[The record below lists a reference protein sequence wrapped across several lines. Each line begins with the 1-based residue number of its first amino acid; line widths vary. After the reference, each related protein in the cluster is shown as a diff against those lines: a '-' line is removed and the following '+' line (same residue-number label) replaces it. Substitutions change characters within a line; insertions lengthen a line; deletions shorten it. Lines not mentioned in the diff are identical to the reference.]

1 MDADVIRTSNQT
13 LIFTTGHRMAGVL
26 LLALTVL
33 TVTGCEGRTLV
44 DDNPVFASAPPRKA
58 LVNSSSVQS
67 QTTPGQTA
75 SADGIRLVALESSG
89 LDWTK
94 GNLVVA
100 EVNGKPIFVDD
111 IVGGMRLMVVASEQL
126 SADQKQQIIRSAVQR
141 NLADRIDQEIVLS
154 EVARKIPEDRQDAVK
169 ESMEESFQA
178 VIAGIKKERKLD
190 TDEQLDDMLAA
201 EGQSIAL
208 LRESYFRM
216 QMVNGYLFTLAEPPK
231 SIARKELVAYY
242 QTHKDEY
249 TPEEQVKW
257 QELVVRFASHG
268 GQAEAEKRM
277 VTVVQQ
283 LQAGADF
290 GTVAGTYSDSL
301 SAERQGDMG
310 WLKHGGLA
318 DQELES
324 LLFELPV
331 GGMTKVFVRDD
342 RFEVFRVTEHQL
354 PTARPFSEVQLEIEE
369 LLKQQKTEEQR
380 RKVMADLKERSSV
393 STVFDQ
399 DNA

>member
-1 MDADVIRTSNQT
+1 MDADVIRTSTQT

-242 QTHKDEY
+242 QTHKEEY

>member
-1 MDADVIRTSNQT
+1 
-13 LIFTTGHRMAGVL
+13 
-26 LLALTVL
+26 
-33 TVTGCEGRTLV
+33 
-44 DDNPVFASAPPRKA
+44 
-58 LVNSSSVQS
+58 
-67 QTTPGQTA
+67 
-75 SADGIRLVALESSG
+75 
-89 LDWTK
+89 
-94 GNLVVA
+94 
-100 EVNGKPIFVDD
+100 
-111 IVGGMRLMVVASEQL
+111 
-126 SADQKQQIIRSAVQR
+126 
-141 NLADRIDQEIVLS
+141 
-154 EVARKIPEDRQDAVK
+154 
-169 ESMEESFQA
+169 
-178 VIAGIKKERKLD
+178 
-190 TDEQLDDMLAA
+190 
-201 EGQSIAL
+201 
-208 LRESYFRM
+208 M